1 MTWNVPQ
8 HDQSTEARWLA
19 ENYVNEA
26 RSGAPY
32 AGQWVVVQGERIV
45 MGATSPEEI
54 AAYVRTH
61 YTNPADVLVAR
72 LISDPL
78 G

>member
-1 MTWNVPQ
+1 MTWTVPR
-8 HDQSTEARWLA
+8 HVQSTEARWLT
-19 ENYVNEA
+19 ENYANEA

-32 AGQWVVVQGERIV
+32 AGQWVVVQGEGIV
-45 MGATSPEEI
+45 FGASSPQEI
-54 AAYVRTH
+54 ADYVRAN
-61 YTNPADVLVAR
+61 YPSPGEVLVAR

>member
-1 MTWNVPQ
+1 
-8 HDQSTEARWLA
+8 LA
-19 ENYVNEA
+19 ENYANEA

-32 AGQWVVVQGERIV
+32 AGQWVIVQGERII
-45 MGATSPEEI
+45 MGASSPEEI
-54 AAYVRTH
+54 AAYVRNN
-61 YTNPADVLVAR
+61 YTTPADVLVAR

>member
-1 MTWNVPQ
+1 MTWSVPQ
-8 HDQSTEARWLA
+8 HNASTEARWLA
-19 ENYVNEA
+19 ENYANEA
-26 RSGAPY
+26 RPGAPY

-45 MGATSPEEI
+45 MGANSPEQV
-54 AAYVRTH
+54 AGYVRNN
-61 YTNPADVLVAR
+61 YPNPADVLVAR